1 MSTYT
6 EVGRALITLNGC
18 SSGKKRKGGIR
29 QRLQQQRE
37 DTAVTSELAAY
48 LLEECFWGA
57 MSPQQVQRIASLAL
71 RDAEKIKD
79 SGDFPHDL
87 QVLKSARGPEC
98 IGCLGR

>member
-1 MSTYT
+1 MHLSLSM
-6 EVGRALITLNGC
+6 A

-71 RDAEKIKD
+71 RDARPSPDETGDAYQLRRLINKVIKLPNRPAKPKNWEI
-79 SGDFPHDL
+79 S
-87 QVLKSARGPEC
+87 KT
-98 IGCLGR
+98 